1 MTLTRVVLATGNP
14 GKVKEIGLAIAPLG
28 WEAVSLQGYDL
39 EMPEE
44 TEDTYEGNALLKA
57 RAICEG
63 TGLPA
68 LADDSGLEVEGLG
81 GVPGVYSA
89 RYGNLNNDQE
99 RYEFLLQNLGQNQNR
114 RAKFV
119 SVIMVAHPDG
129 SHESYRGEV
138 EGFITRE
145 PRGSNGF
152 GYDPIFFVPEFGCT
166 MAELT
171 PAEKQS
177 VSHRGRALEAL
188 IKAHT

>member
-1 MTLTRVVLATGNP
+1 MQVIIATGNP
-14 GKVKEIGLAIAPLG
+14 GKVKEIGLAIQPLG
-28 WEAVSLQGYDL
+28 WEALSLKDFQV

-44 TEDTYEGNALLKA
+44 TETTYEGNALLKS
-57 RAICEG
+57 RAICDA
-63 TGLPA
+63 TGIAA

-81 GVPGVYSA
+81 NVPGVYSA

-99 RYEFLLQNLGQNQNR
+99 RYEYLLANLGNNQNR

-119 SVIMVAHPDG
+119 SVVVVSHPDG
-129 SHESYRGEV
+129 NDEFYRGEV

-145 PRGSNGF
+145 ARGSGGF

-171 PAEKQS
+171 PEEKQS
-177 VSHRGRALEAL
+177 ISHRGRALKAL
-188 IKAHT
+188 IEAHS